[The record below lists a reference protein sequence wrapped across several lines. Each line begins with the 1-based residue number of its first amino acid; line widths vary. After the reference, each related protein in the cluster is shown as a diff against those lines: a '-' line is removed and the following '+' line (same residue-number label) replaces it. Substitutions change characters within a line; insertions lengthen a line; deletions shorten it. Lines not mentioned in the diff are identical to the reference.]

1 MKAMLNTLTYAV
13 SFCFFLS
20 TAFNL
25 TWILGFKD
33 LVMTNDSVL
42 IICWVMSVIFS
53 VACTFILN
61 RWILNRHHQ

>member
-1 MKAMLNTLTYAV
+1 MKAMLNILTYIV

-25 TWILGFKD
+25 TWILGCKD
-33 LVMTNDSVL
+33 LVMTSDSAL
-42 IICWVMSVIFS
+42 ITCWVMSVIFS

-61 RWILNRHHQ
+61 RWILNHHHR